1 MRARK
6 KLGEIL
12 VEGGLLTRKQLEE
25 TLPLQKHGQ
34 GCLNCMHTGY
44 KGRSDIYEVLL
55 ITDFVKDLILKNASA
70 HDIARAA
77 AKAGEYSTLKD
88 SAAEKVIQGITSLEE
103 AASAV
108 MV

>member
-1 MRARK
+1 
-6 KLGEIL
+6 
-12 VEGGLLTRKQLEE
+12 
-25 TLPLQKHGQ
+25 
-34 GCLNCMHTGY
+34 MHTGY
-44 KGRSDIYEVLL
+44 KGRTGIYEVLL
-55 ITDFVKDLILKNASA
+55 IDDIVRDLILKNASA

-77 AKAGEYSTLKD
+77 AETGEYTTLKN